1 MEANFMCVYRKLKVI
16 FGLIVILEGMF
27 IILSIGGIMQPCLY
41 GKSEHHSHVFEV
53 MRKMTPDGKYMVEI
67 STQELDASKFDEK
80 LTTLIDAH
88 KIYGRVGM
96 YNKSSTLVWG
106 KYTDHPF
113 KHPSP
118 SNAIDFTVFKLKQ
131 TKSNE
136 YTIILMYIGYSD
148 SESVNYEI
156 GTFTPVKNSKT
167 PPTIKWK
174 SESHYLYDEYGDWMH
189 ANSVQICSS
198 NDGSRILV
206 MLRRSSEVYAYQFKF
221 CAEKDQPM
229 QIEGDELLLLDSST
243 ANMQISKLA
252 DDLSVIIA
260 IYTGHTDP
268 NNNAYFKVGFLGP
281 ADSFANY
288 TLRPK
293 CIFILGHRPESFM
306 DFNNLIISYSKG
318 AKDNTTNI
326 VIRPLFG
333 ERPIMY
339 GVLNA
344 DMTITWYQK
353 PDMFLP
359 MHFNYSSMVF

>member
-1 MEANFMCVYRKLKVI
+1 MCIYRKLKI
-16 FGLIVILEGMF
+16 ILGLVFILGTLNFWCTSGILE
-27 IILSIGGIMQPCLY
+27 PCLY
-41 GKSEHHSHVFEV
+41 DESEHHSYVFEV
-53 MRKMTPDGKYMVEI
+53 MKKLTPDGKYMVEI
-67 STQELDASKFDEK
+67 STQKKEPKSNTFLERRFG
-80 LTTLIDAH
+80 TLLDAH
-88 KIYGRVGM
+88 KIYGRVSM
-96 YNKSSTLVWG
+96 YNKSSTPAWG

-113 KHPSP
+113 KHPHP
-118 SNAIDFTVFKLKQ
+118 SNALDFTVFKRA
-131 TKSNE
+131 KSSE
-136 YTIILMYIGYSD
+136 YTIILMYIGYDD

-156 GTFTPVKNSKT
+156 GTFAPVKNSKAL
-167 PPTIKWK
+167 PTIKWK
-174 SESHYLYDEYGDWMH
+174 SKSHYLYNKHGDWMQ

-198 NDGSRILV
+198 NDGTRILV
-206 MLRRSSEVYAYQFKF
+206 MLRQHSEVYAYKFKF
-221 CAEKDQPM
+221 CYNADQPM

-268 NNNAYFKVGFLGP
+268 NNNAYFKVGFLGL

-293 CIFILGHRPESFM
+293 CIFISGHRPEPFM

-333 ERPIMY
+333 EGPIMY

-353 PDMFLP
+353 PYIFLP